1 LRTEESGPDGALRG
15 AKLVLAESE
24 VSAVALEG
32 GALRVRFAA
41 ARVAGGWLN
50 GLELVVEAATGAN
63 TIAGTPG
70 RVVEA
75 RAIVDGRVPALA
87 IPSRTIGDVTLSLR
101 FANGLALEARGDA
114 LVLALR
120 ADARFAEDFAC

>member
-1 LRTEESGPDGALRG
+1 LRTEEPAFGGARPG
-15 AKLVLAESE
+15 ATLVLAESE

-41 ARVAGGWLN
+41 ARVAGGWMN
-50 GLELVVEAATGAN
+50 GLELVVEGATGAR

-75 RAIVDGRVPALA
+75 RATVDGRLPALA
-87 IPSRTIGDVTLSLR
+87 IPSRTVGDIALSLR
-101 FANGLALEARGDA
+101 FANGLELEARGDA
-114 LVLALR
+114 LVLSPA